1 MPPDMREWLPE
12 GDPVW
17 LVIESVAHLDTA
29 GLHALRRTGGVGRA
43 GYDPDMLL
51 TVLIWAWAQGQRSS
65 RVIER
70 LCVRDVGFRVICGG
84 STPDHVT
91 IARFRAQMTDV
102 AEELFAQVLMLC
114 ARLGLGR
121 LGVVAMDSV
130 KISSN
135 ASLAANRSADGLR
148 KAAAEQA
155 VRDAARAAARAAAAA
170 HAARDAA
177 EDAEFGP
184 EHRADA
190 VPAELGERSARA
202 ARIRAALA
210 ELEAEAQAAR
220 AADDAVAARK
230 TARAQNKT
238 ARREELVAAHR
249 RRRDES
255 GSAIKGKPPAEIRV
269 EMLARNLAQARAAQQ
284 AKIDAYDRRR
294 KGRAPAP
301 VEEHSMVKRVR
312 LAWERAVT
320 ETAAAQH
327 DPEFEP
333 VTAAAARAPKS
344 RRRGGDP
351 KRNITDPA
359 SRMMPLR
366 GGGWLQ
372 GFNCQ
377 AVTSTDGLIIATT
390 VGNNPND
397 ATAFTTTM
405 AAAVAAATLL
415 DTHRPDRAQPFAP
428 QPNSAGIGILL
439 ADTGYLSHHNLTA
452 TGPDRLIAIGKTRA
466 VDKAATQTPAQGP
479 PPPESTPLQAMAHR
493 LRTPEG
499 HALYKQRSHIAE
511 TPFGHAKH
519 NLGFRRF
526 TSRGLARAT
535 AEFSFHALVHN
546 LIKAINTGRL
556 TPATC

>member
-1 MPPDMREWLPE
+1 
-12 GDPVW
+12 
-17 LVIESVAHLDTA
+17 
-29 GLHALRRTGGVGRA
+29 
-43 GYDPDMLL
+43 
-51 TVLIWAWAQGQRSS
+51 AQ
-65 RVIER
+65 
-70 LCVRDVGFRVICGG
+70 
-84 STPDHVT
+84 T
-91 IARFRAQMTDV
+91 
-102 AEELFAQVLMLC
+102 
-114 ARLGLGR
+114 
-121 LGVVAMDSV
+121 
-130 KISSN
+130 
-135 ASLAANRSADGLR
+135 
-148 KAAAEQA
+148 
-155 VRDAARAAARAAAAA
+155 
-170 HAARDAA
+170 
-177 EDAEFGP
+177 
-184 EHRADA
+184 
-190 VPAELGERSARA
+190 
-202 ARIRAALA
+202 
-210 ELEAEAQAAR
+210 
-220 AADDAVAARK
+220 
-230 TARAQNKT
+230 KT
-238 ARREELVAAHR
+238 ARRDALVAEHR

-284 AKIDAYDRRR
+284 AKIDAYDLRR

-301 VEEHSMVKRVR
+301 VEQYSMVKRVR

-320 ETAAAQH
+320 ETVAAHQQS
-327 DPEFEP
+327 ETEP
-333 VTAAAARAPKS
+333 VTAAPASGGGS
-344 RRRGGDP
+344 RRRGGER

-397 ATAFTTTM
+397 ATAFATTM
-405 AAAVAAATLL
+405 TAAVAAATLL
-415 DTHRPDRAQPFAP
+415 GTHQPDRAQPFAP
-428 QPNSAGIGILL
+428 QDNSGGIGILL
-439 ADTGYLSHHNLTA
+439 ADTGYLSRHNLTA
-452 TGPDRLIAIGKTRA
+452 PGPDRLIAIGKSRA

-479 PPPESTPLQAMAHR
+479 PPPEATPLQAMAHR